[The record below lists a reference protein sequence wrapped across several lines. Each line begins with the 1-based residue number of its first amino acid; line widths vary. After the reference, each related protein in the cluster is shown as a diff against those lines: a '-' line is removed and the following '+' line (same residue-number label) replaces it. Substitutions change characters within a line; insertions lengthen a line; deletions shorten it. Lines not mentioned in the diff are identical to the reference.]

1 MFLNTLRGKCPN
13 TEFFLVRIFLHL
25 DWIRRF
31 TEFYRVNLRIQSKYR
46 KIRTRENS
54 IFGQFLH
61 SVFFLNF
68 TCNKFCDFTKITQK
82 REFYSVR
89 MRKNAGKMRT
99 RITPNTDIFYAVC
112 ISSRSIFIKKEL
124 FNWSFPDI
132 LWNNINNR
140 F

>member
-1 MFLNTLRGKCPN
+1 MQTCKMKKN
-13 TEFFLVRIFLHL
+13 IFLKNYPN
-25 DWIRRF
+25 ICP
-31 TEFYRVNLRIQSKYR
+31 TFYEKNFGVVYLILIKISPREVSKYR

-132 LWNNINNR
+132 L
-140 F
+140 